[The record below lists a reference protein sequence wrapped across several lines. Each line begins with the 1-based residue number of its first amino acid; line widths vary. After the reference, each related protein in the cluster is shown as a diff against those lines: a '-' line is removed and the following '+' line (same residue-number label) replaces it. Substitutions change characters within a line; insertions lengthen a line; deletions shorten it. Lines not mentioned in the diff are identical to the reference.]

1 MIEAHIPDHIREE
14 LLDEPLPAEK
24 GAWDTPAMLTVPIKG
39 KREAKPLWPAP
50 PAELK
55 RLLAEGMTDEQI
67 AGRYG
72 VDQAQVRAR
81 LEMFGI
87 TRKSA
92 TAQEVTEVEQPKRTW
107 PATEHELRELAEQGL
122 TAKKIAALYGKPTN
136 TVRTRLHRL
145 GIEYRKERERGRT
158 TKRKTTK
165 TEVREVASRV
175 VDEAVKESGSIADAR
190 VTVEIPPRP
199 KPPAVIVRLPQMEI
213 NALGRILANLAS
225 VEDAL
230 KEAGVDVQVSLTVGG
245 DVA

>member
-1 MIEAHIPDHIREE
+1 MMIEAHIPDHIRKE

-67 AGRYG
+67 ADRYG

-87 TRKSA
+87 TRESVA
-92 TAQEVTEVEQPKRTW
+92 AQAAEGQPQEVTEVEQRRTW
-107 PATEHELRELAEQGL
+107 PATEHELRELAERGL
-122 TAKKIAALYGKPTN
+122 KVKEMAALYGVPAN
-136 TVRTRLHRL
+136 TVRTRLRYF
-145 GIEYRKERERGRT
+145 GIEYSREKTGRKAGA
-158 TKRKTTK
+158 K
-165 TEVREVASRV
+165 V
-175 VDEAVKESGSIADAR
+175 R
-190 VTVEIPPRP
+190 VTIEGEATS
-199 KPPAVIVRLPQMEI
+199 PAIIVRLPQMEI